1 MQLEKK
7 GSKPK
12 MLMCLPAAFWGV
24 LGTSNM
30 DKTWGWMEQLKASY
44 HTLLQFED
52 FRLQSRETG
61 LPTPANVFCFLH
73 TVNFNP
79 FSFQQHLGQRP
90 SLKVKIPDVH
100 YDSFFPT
107 SLKHSEITSSF
118 QHSTPSWDFS
128 RWYLL
133 ISLAFLKDV
142 LFWRFIP
149 WTPGE
154 GIPRNIFVIFPSSA
168 YCSLANCFMSHL
180 KLSSRWSQNITCSP
194 LTIVSCRIHFRID
207 FYRRSNY

>member
-30 DKTWGWMEQLKASY
+30 DKTWGWMEQLRASY
-44 HTLLQFED
+44 CTLLQFED

-154 GIPRNIFVIFPSSA
+154 GIPRKYLCHFSKLCLLQSGQLFYESSKIILSMKPK
-168 YCSLANCFMSHL
+168 YYLLSTYNCFL
-180 KLSSRWSQNITCSP
+180 QDTFQNRF
-194 LTIVSCRIHFRID
+194 LQEK
-207 FYRRSNY
+207 